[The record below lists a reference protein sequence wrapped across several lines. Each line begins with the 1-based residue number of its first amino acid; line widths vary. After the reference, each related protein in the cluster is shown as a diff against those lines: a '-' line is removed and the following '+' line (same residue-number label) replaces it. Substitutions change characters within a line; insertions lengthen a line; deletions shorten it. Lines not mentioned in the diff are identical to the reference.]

1 MLKALSVYLL
11 CTFTQKLHPLPQI
24 INFLRQRSTLLALHY
39 CCTVSL
45 EAYTLFRVFLHLA
58 VHFELSAFERGCDI
72 GCGNEQDTHAV
83 EMEVNKGPVNNGG

>member
-1 MLKALSVYLL
+1 MYIHTKTASSAPNYQFFESAAV
-11 CTFTQKLHPLPQI
+11 
-24 INFLRQRSTLLALHY
+24 HY

-45 EAYTLFRVFLHLA
+45 EPGLNGTHFFRVFLHLA

-72 GCGNEQDTHAV
+72 GCCHERDTHAV